1 MFLKI
6 KNLLL
11 LLKSKSSFFK
21 ENIWVIFTE
30 YLWLFGVFIIS
41 LLYNRYYG
49 TASLG
54 VFSYGT
60 AVSQIA
66 ILGLGS
72 AFSNLIMRD
81 VGTNSKL
88 NKVYLKKVL
97 QIRSFIIFLTLLIVS
112 AIQFLLFPLTV
123 HDQFIFIILLIIA
136 KGLDALCDTFYMIF
150 LSVKMYKK
158 YSTIKILH
166 AVSAI
171 LFVAVSCVLKYSIT
185 VTYLAILCSSLLFF
199 ILNILYYNRHKNEI
213 NNIENP
219 VVKGDFILKT
229 PETISFRYLAKE
241 SWSLLLSVVFF
252 QIGSRVN
259 TLIIFGI
266 IGSVSLGVYSSSYML
281 ITCFT
286 AAAPIMGVV
295 MFPVLNKN
303 FLEDPIKLSRF
314 ILKIIPLVFIL
325 GIMVTIVSYFSIPI
339 AIKLMKNMPDYAN
352 SIFAIMILVIPF
364 NYIIGVINSI
374 FIIIKKQSIGMIV
387 TFVMLVVNMALV
399 YFGAVY
405 YQIKGVAV
413 ASVIGSFFQVVLFIL
428 VYLVVNKKFIR
439 QNRHSLENI

>member
-1 MFLKI
+1 
-6 KNLLL
+6 
-11 LLKSKSSFFK
+11 
-21 ENIWVIFTE
+21 
-30 YLWLFGVFIIS
+30 
-41 LLYNRYYG
+41 
-49 TASLG
+49 
-54 VFSYGT
+54 
-60 AVSQIA
+60 
-66 ILGLGS
+66 
-72 AFSNLIMRD
+72 
-81 VGTNSKL
+81 
-88 NKVYLKKVL
+88 
-97 QIRSFIIFLTLLIVS
+97 
-112 AIQFLLFPLTV
+112 
-123 HDQFIFIILLIIA
+123 
-136 KGLDALCDTFYMIF
+136 MIF

-171 LFVAVSCVLKYSIT
+171 VFVAVSCFLKYSIL
-185 VTYLAILCSSLLFF
+185 VTYLAILSSSFLFF
-199 ILNILYYNRHKNEI
+199 IINIFYYYRHKNEI

-219 VVKGDFILKT
+219 VIKADFILKT

-241 SWSLLLSVVFF
+241 SWSLLL
-252 QIGSRVN
+252 N
-259 TLIIFGI
+259 TLIIFGL

-314 ILKIIPLVFIL
+314 VLKIIPLIFFL
-325 GIMVTIVSYFSIPI
+325 GIMATIVSYFSIPI
-339 AIKLMKNMPDYAN
+339 AIKLMKNMPDYAY

-399 YFGAVY
+399 YFGALY

-413 ASVIGSFFQVVLFIL
+413 ASVIGSFFQVVLFIS
-428 VYLVVNKKFIR
+428 VYLVVNKKFIG
-439 QNRHSLENI
+439 QNRNSLKNI